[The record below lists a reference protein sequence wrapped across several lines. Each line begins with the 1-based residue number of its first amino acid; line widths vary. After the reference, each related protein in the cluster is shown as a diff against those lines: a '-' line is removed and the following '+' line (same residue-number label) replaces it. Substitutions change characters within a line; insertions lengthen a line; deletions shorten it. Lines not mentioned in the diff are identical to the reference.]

1 MIRLSAVLK
10 VVVVFFAAAAIGCA
24 TGQKEKYAFKEPLP
38 SAYLEAAKRPAPIGP
53 SSMEEKL
60 TPYLPPPAGKPRLF
74 SLHFDGAPLSQ
85 VLQALAEDSSMGLF
99 IAPNVDINIPIYVHL
114 KHATLEEALH
124 TVIIEGA
131 DFFYSIEGLTIRVLR
146 HEEAFFRLDYLK
158 TPRLT
163 TTKVGGDILGGASVS
178 GGGASSGG
186 GGSSSIIGEFTVAS
200 TEAKE
205 ETNLWAQ
212 LGASLTAMKSSEG
225 VVVVQPASG
234 TVYISDRPSHMARM
248 RRIVLEVRKMVMSQV
263 LIEARILEV
272 RFGDQTQI
280 GIQWDLASRFS
291 LFGREGAFRLVQN
304 LGVGIGTGQGADI
317 GSVGTGGAIGVSIF
331 GVDALIDFLQTQG
344 EVKVLSNPYLLV
356 MNGQS
361 AVITIGSQ
369 FPFGDVEGV
378 SVSEEGTIIFDSSIK
393 RALLGL
399 QLGITPHITE
409 EGEVLLHVV
418 PSITNLQGEAI
429 VELPTVGGGIQHI
442 RNPIIDLRQMG
453 TMIRAREGQSVVLAG
468 LIRRERNLEEEGI
481 PYLSRIPIIGALF
494 KNRNETQSVS
504 ELVVII
510 TPRIGT
516 PGTRGSF

>member
-1 MIRLSAVLK
+1 MIRLPAVLK
-10 VVVVFFAAAAIGCA
+10 VIALFFAATAIGCA
-24 TGQKEKYAFKEPLP
+24 TGQKEKYAFKEPRP
-38 SAYLEAAKRPAPIGP
+38 SAYLEAAKRPAPLGP
-53 SSMEEKL
+53 PPMEEKL
-60 TPYLPPPAGKPRLF
+60 TPYLPSPANKPKLL
-74 SLHFDGAPLSQ
+74 SLHFDGAPLGQ
-85 VLQALAEDSSMGLF
+85 VLQALAEDSSMGLL
-99 IAPNVDINIPIYVHL
+99 IAPDVDINIPIYVHL
-114 KHATLEEALH
+114 KHATQEEALR
-124 TVIIEGA
+124 TVITEGA
-131 DFFYSIEGLTIRVLR
+131 DFFHSVEGLTIRVQR
-146 HEEAFFRLDYLK
+146 HDEAFFRLDYLK

-163 TTKVGGDILGGASVS
+163 TTKVGGDILGGAST
-178 GGGASSGG
+178 GG
-186 GGSSSIIGEFTVAS
+186 GGSASSSIVGEFTVAS

-234 TVYISDRPSHMARM
+234 TVYISDRPSHMAKM
-248 RRIVLEVRKMVMSQV
+248 RKIILEVRKMIMSQV

-272 RFGDQTQI
+272 QLRDQTQI
-280 GIQWDLASRFS
+280 GIQWDAASRFS
-291 LFGREGAFRLVQN
+291 LFGREGAFKIVQN
-304 LGVGIGTGQGADI
+304 LGLGIGTGQGADVT
-317 GSVGTGGAIGVSIF
+317 SVGTGGAIGVSIF

-369 FPFGDVEGV
+369 FPFGDVAGV
-378 SVSEEGTIIFDSSIK
+378 SISDEGRVTFDSSIK

-409 EGEVLLHVV
+409 EGEVLLHVL
-418 PSITNLQGEAI
+418 PSITNLQGETI
-429 VELPTVGGGIQHI
+429 VEIPTTGGKVQQI

-494 KNRNETQSVS
+494 KNRNETQSIS

-516 PGTRGSF
+516 PGTRGTF